1 MTRLAPGGRPTITGL
16 LALACAGLLAVIYV
30 ELDEPPLSRTARS
43 MPSGAAAADGG
54 TAAGGAPVD
63 GGLGF
68 DMPPLA
74 IYSEIAARPLFSPT
88 RRPPPPEEAAP
99 EEPEEGPAAGT
110 DDLLLRGIAIADDS
124 RVALIERRAT
134 GELVRALEGQSVDG
148 WRVAAIAPD
157 AVVLTSG
164 GGDEHTLKIEKDGSP
179 PAGVA
184 GRVQRQV
191 PPPAA
196 AQGEA
201 GPERTDPEAPRRR

>member
-1 MTRLAPGGRPTITGL
+1 MIRLSPGGRPRTTGL

-43 MPSGAAAADGG
+43 MPSGADAAVGG
-54 TAAGGAPVD
+54 AAAGGARA

-88 RRPPPPEEAAP
+88 RRPPPPEAAP
-99 EEPEEGPAAGT
+99 EEPGGPAAGT
-110 DDLLLRGIAIADDS
+110 DDLLLRGIAIAGDS

-148 WRVAAIAPD
+148 WRVATIAPG
-157 AVVLTSG
+157 AVVLKGS
-164 GGDEHTLKIEKDGSP
+164 GGDEHTLPVEKDSSP
-179 PAGVA
+179 PAAA
-184 GRVQRQV
+184 GRVRRHG
-191 PPPAA
+191 PSPAAA
-196 AQGEA
+196 AQGEEA
-201 GPERTDPEAPRRR
+201 GPERADPEAPRRR